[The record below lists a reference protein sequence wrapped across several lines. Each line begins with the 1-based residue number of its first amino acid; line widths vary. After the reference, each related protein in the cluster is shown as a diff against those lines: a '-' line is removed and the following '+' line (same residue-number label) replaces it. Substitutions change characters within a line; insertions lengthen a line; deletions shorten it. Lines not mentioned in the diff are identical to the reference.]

1 MKQLDAQQINQKEL
15 EQEKKRRLI
24 NVLAP
29 PVVEIEADFIKLG
42 GVFVRTL
49 FISSYPRFLSQNWIS
64 PIINLDETVDVSI
77 FIQPIPT
84 ESVLKKLESQLTGVE
99 ADMMEREKKG
109 LIRDPLLEAAYTNI
123 EDLRDKMQTSEERVF
138 KFGLYLML
146 YGKTK
151 EALEDVENKIKS
163 LLESRL
169 IYAKPVV
176 YKQEQGIVGGLP
188 LGIDNLKLNTS
199 LNTSSLSASFPF
211 VSFDLSDNKGI
222 LYGINRHNSSLIL
235 FDRFSLEN
243 ANTVVLG
250 KSGGGKSYAVKLEI
264 LRSLM
269 LGIDNIVI
277 DPENEYKY
285 LAEATGGSFFHISL
299 TSGDHINPFDI
310 PQPQPDDKPQEVYR
324 ANVITLMGLLKLMLG
339 SMTPEEESVL
349 NEAIDQTYASYDIT
363 ADTESFWKKSPPL
376 MRDLQAVLESMQGGE
391 ALGQRLEKY
400 TKGIY
405 SGFLNERTNVELN
418 DQLVVLSI
426 RDMEEELRPIAMY
439 IIIDYIWGAIRREL
453 KKRILTI
460 DEAWWMLQQKESAS
474 FLFGIAKRARK
485 YFLGL
490 TTISQDIADFLSS
503 DYGRAIIANSSL
515 QILMKQS
522 PTTIDQVQEVF
533 NLTDEEKLLLLEDNV
548 GEGLFFAGTK
558 HVAIKIMS
566 SYIEDQIIT
575 SDPEQL
581 LEIKRMKEN

>member
-324 ANVITLMGLLKLMLG
+324 ANEITLMGLLKLMLG